1 MMNPFEVIE
10 KVPTPEEYMALREAA
25 NMTPR
30 NIKGA
35 AKGLGNELFSV
46 LLINKENE
54 EIIGMGRVIG
64 DGGTVFQICDMA
76 VISEWQNQGGGT
88 MIMNAL
94 MAFIEKQNVD
104 RAYIN
109 LIADVDNFYEKWGFK
124 TTDPESKGMY
134 LRTKRL

>member
-1 MMNPFEVIE
+1 MNTFEVIE
-10 KVPTPEEYMALREAA
+10 KVPTPEKYMYLRKAA

-30 NIKGA
+30 NIEGV

-54 EIIGMGRVIG
+54 EIIGMGRIIG
-64 DGGTVFQICDMA
+64 DGGTVFQICDMT
-76 VISEWQNQGGGT
+76 VVSEWQNQGGGT

-124 TTDPESKGMY
+124 STDPESKGMF
-134 LRTKRL
+134 LRTKKL